1 MKQAQH
7 FYEFG
12 AFRLDTK
19 ERRLLHDGLPILL
32 PPKAFETLVVLVE
45 RGGHLVEKGELMQAV
60 WPDSFVEEGNLSYT
74 ISLLR
79 KALQTAD
86 AGARWI
92 ETVPKRGYRFTDS
105 VSVLHDGSAP
115 LIIEKHLYARIVT
128 EEEETNNGDAL
139 EAATPAPE
147 VAEMPQRVETQ
158 RLAAPVRRGTTA
170 RAGVIIIS
178 CALLASLLAAGA
190 YYWKASRAS
199 RRPAGALSVK
209 SIAVLPFK
217 DFGAVGDDDR
227 LGPGLADVLITR
239 LSVLKG
245 VSVRPTSAVLKFDG
259 QDSVAAGRRLE
270 VDAVLEGSIYRD
282 NGRVR
287 VTARLVAVNDRAII
301 WGAQFDEQPKDLF
314 AIQDA
319 LSKQVAQALVS
330 DLSDVEARM
339 IAKRPTESIEAYQHY
354 MKGRYFWNK
363 RTAADAEKA
372 IAHFEQAIA
381 IDLHYALAY
390 SGLADCYALRSVL
403 PPGEALPKAK
413 AAALK
418 ALELDDTL
426 AEAHASLASVKQLYG
441 FDSPGAEREYK
452 RAIELN
458 PNYALAHGWYSMLLT
473 QLGRFDEGAVAARR
487 AQELDPTSPSLH
499 IYAAWNFYHSR
510 QFDRSI
516 EEVRRAVELDP
527 NARTAYIIAAY
538 AYAAKGMSKEAIAE
552 AEKAKS
558 VSINHSDT
566 LGVFG
571 YVYAVAGRAGEA
583 REVLAELKELSGRGY
598 VSSFHMARIHAGLG
612 ETAPALNHLEQT
624 YREHN
629 ETLFFLN
636 VDPAFDNLR
645 DEPRFQELSKKL
657 GLEP

>member
-1 MKQAQH
+1 
-7 FYEFG
+7 
-12 AFRLDTK
+12 
-19 ERRLLHDGLPILL
+19 
-32 PPKAFETLVVLVE
+32 
-45 RGGHLVEKGELMQAV
+45 
-60 WPDSFVEEGNLSYT
+60 
-74 ISLLR
+74 
-79 KALQTAD
+79 
-86 AGARWI
+86 
-92 ETVPKRGYRFTDS
+92 
-105 VSVLHDGSAP
+105 
-115 LIIEKHLYARIVT
+115 LIDEHRA
-128 EEEETNNGDAL
+128 
-139 EAATPAPE
+139 
-147 VAEMPQRVETQ
+147 VAEQRGVARAVDDNSDGRAGRRVETLL
-158 RLAAPVRRGTTA
+158 REGSVEAADDRP
-170 RAGVIIIS
+170 RAP
-178 CALLASLLAAGA
+178 
-190 YYWKASRAS
+190 
-199 RRPAGALSVK
+199 RRPAGTLSVK

-217 DFGAVGDDDR
+217 DFGAVGDEER

-259 QDSVAAGRRLE
+259 QDSVAAVRRLE
-270 VDAVLEGSIYRD
+270 VDAVLEGSIHRHD
-282 NGRVR
+282 SRVR
-287 VTARLVAVNDRAII
+287 VTARLVAVNDRAML

-319 LSKQVAQALVS
+319 LSGQVAQALVS

-363 RTAADAEKA
+363 RTTADAEKA

-381 IDLHYALAY
+381 RDPNYALAY
-390 SGLADCYALRSVL
+390 SGLADCYALRTAL
-403 PPGEALPKAK
+403 PPGEAMPKAK

-426 AEAHASLASVKQLYG
+426 AEAHASLALVKELYG
-441 FDSPGAEREYK
+441 FDYPGAEREFK

-458 PNYALAHGWYSMLLT
+458 PSYALAHGWYAMHLT
-473 QLGRFDEGAVAARR
+473 KSGRFDEGAEAARR

-527 NARTAYIIAAY
+527 NARTAYYIATY
-538 AYAAKGMSKEAIAE
+538 AYAAKGMYKEVIAE

-583 REVLAELKELSGRGY
+583 RKILAELKELSGQGH
-598 VSSFHMARIHAGLG
+598 VSPYHMAIIHAGLA
-612 ETAPALNHLEQT
+612 ETDPALNHLEQAC
-624 YREHN
+624 RERV
-629 ETLFFLN
+629 EALFFLK
-636 VDPAFDNLR
+636 VDPAFDGLR
-645 DEPRFQELSKKL
+645 DKPRFQELLKKL
-657 GLEP
+657 DLKP